1 MKKITKKQVLA
12 LVERHDAK
20 LQWKVRTEAVEC
32 AANSGDSGWRETYNN
47 GIYDVC
53 SVEYP
58 KARYT
63 QACHDLTNGRDWR
76 KEKETN
82 ETSGQARAETG
93 AKAL

>member
-1 MKKITKKQVLA
+1 MKKLTKKQALA
-12 LVERHDAK
+12 LIERHDAK
-20 LQWKVRTEAVEC
+20 LEWKVRKEAVAC

-47 GIYDVC
+47 GIYDVW

-63 QACHDLTNGRDWR
+63 KAIYDLTNGRDWR
-76 KEKETN
+76 KEKELN